1 MKNLLTFRPFALII
15 LPAMTIKQEIPLA
28 FTREFTKSRFIL
40 KKDDA
45 GFMVITR
52 PMETGKAL
60 LLEFSDGR
68 RQLTDVLT
76 PTELGRLD
84 SGCVIEVWTDE
95 IRSVVF
101 EELWKKS
108 EVQEKVFASH
118 LTAVLI

>member
-1 MKNLLTFRPFALII
+1 
-15 LPAMTIKQEIPLA
+15 
-28 FTREFTKSRFIL
+28 
-40 KKDDA
+40 
-45 GFMVITR
+45 MVITR
-52 PMETGKAL
+52 PMEIEKVL
-60 LLEFSDGR
+60 RLEFSEGR

-108 EVQEKVFASH
+108 ETVERSPASH